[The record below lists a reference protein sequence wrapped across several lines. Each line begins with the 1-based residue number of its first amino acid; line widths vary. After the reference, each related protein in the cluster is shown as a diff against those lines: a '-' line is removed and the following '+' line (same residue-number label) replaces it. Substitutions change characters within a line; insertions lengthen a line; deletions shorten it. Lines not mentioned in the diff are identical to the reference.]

1 MSIVH
6 HFSAVSASE
15 EDWGWQ
21 VAIGGRALSE
31 GAPYLLV
38 QLSRAPTEQDR
49 QFGHDLPYVEI
60 NDQRWS
66 WYGQV
71 KRVALART
79 ELQLSLGALAQAQLG
94 NDGEFVF
101 RFELSPPEHE
111 HLASVLAQIFV
122 GHPAYTEIAA

>member
-1 MSIVH
+1 MPIVH
-6 HFSAVSASE
+6 NVSAVSATE
-15 EDWGWQ
+15 EKWGWQ
-21 VAIGGRALSE
+21 VAFGDRALSE

-38 QLSRAPTEQDR
+38 QLSRAPTAQDR
-49 QFGHDLPYVEI
+49 QLGHDHPYVEL

-71 KRVALART
+71 KRAALART
-79 ELQLSLGALAQAQLG
+79 ELQLSLGALAKAQLG

-101 RFELSPPEHE
+101 RFELSPSEHD
-111 HLASVLAQIFV
+111 HLASVLARIFV